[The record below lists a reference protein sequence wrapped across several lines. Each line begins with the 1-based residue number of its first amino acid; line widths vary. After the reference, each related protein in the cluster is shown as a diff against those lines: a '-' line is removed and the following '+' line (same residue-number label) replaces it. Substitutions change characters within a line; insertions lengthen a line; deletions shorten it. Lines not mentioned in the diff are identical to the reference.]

1 MNKNVLYDTRL
12 QLNEPKLALDFLI
25 RNLGFVIQDDTDS
38 PKVGT
43 VKVYDRTGSIYEVCF
58 HGSKIENNTANNKIV
73 IHTSDCL
80 QEYRQMALK
89 GILIITKPYYA
100 PEGLAFE
107 ISDYWNN
114 RYIMLEKRDYT
125 DQ

>member
-1 MNKNVLYDTRL
+1 MNKEVLYDTRL
-12 QLNEPKLALDFLI
+12 YLNEPKMALDFLV
-25 RNLGFVIQDDTDS
+25 RNLGFVIEDDTES
-38 PKVGT
+38 QKAGIL
-43 VKVYDRTGSIYEVCF
+43 KVYDRSGNAYEVCL
-58 HGSKIENNTANNKIV
+58 HAIKNANDVADNKI
-73 IHTSDCL
+73 IIDTSDCL

-89 GILIITKPYYA
+89 GMLIIAKPYYA

-114 RYIMLEKRDYT
+114 RYTMLEKRDYN

>member
-1 MNKNVLYDTRL
+1 MNKEVLNDTRL
-12 QLNEPKLALDFLI
+12 YLNEPKMALDFLV
-25 RNLGFVIQDDTDS
+25 RNLGFVIQDDTNS
-38 PKVGT
+38 PKAGIL
-43 VKVYDRTGSIYEVCF
+43 KVYDRSGSEYEVCL
-58 HGSKIENNTANNKIV
+58 HAAKNENNADNNKLV

-89 GILIITKPYYA
+89 GMLIIAKPYYA

-114 RYIMLEKRDYT
+114 RYTMLEKRDYN